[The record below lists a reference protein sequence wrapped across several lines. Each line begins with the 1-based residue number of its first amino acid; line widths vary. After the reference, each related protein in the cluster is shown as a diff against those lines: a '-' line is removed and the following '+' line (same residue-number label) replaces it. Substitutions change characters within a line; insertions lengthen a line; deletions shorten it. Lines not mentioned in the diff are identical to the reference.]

1 MIKTIKNISAFF
13 FTLIMMFACNDENNL
28 STNNNISTN
37 TVTAFLIDISSLE
50 KDTNDNPIIAF
61 QKQAEELADDKIV
74 FNKKNIK
81 EVLIKSRDYAN
92 SVITTANHTIVKIE
106 SIDNCQQSGSW
117 KACMPYVKGY
127 VKKGKLNYKA
137 DYMNNVIGIPDG
149 QQRIAYFFNNNEL
162 NNLLPYS
169 SFYENGNFK
178 LTGEGFE
185 KFDRILASKK
195 DGLILLESMD
205 FNSKQIAK
213 IPFGTEISVIS
224 NEGKWTNVR
233 AEFYLSPG
241 DEGYFIDLIEPS
253 TVEGYVLDEL
263 LEAKQD
269 SMKKPGVW
277 TYYYQ
282 SGIKEKEEYHFEG
295 RLIKKIDYDK
305 DGDVIQIE
313 EYRNDDLWDG
323 LVNVNYFKNG
333 KIKSKSDA
341 EDGGAVRIDFDEYG
355 NVITDKY
362 GSGNMINHFDK
373 IILSKDIKEFHL
385 SENQQLNK

>member
-1 MIKTIKNISAFF
+1 MRTTIKNLIAFIF
-13 FTLIMMFACNDENNL
+13 ILIMILACNDENNL
-28 STNNNISTN
+28 STNNNIATN
-37 TVTAFLIDISSLE
+37 TVAAFLRDVSSLE

-81 EVLIKSRDYAN
+81 EVLITSRDYAN
-92 SVITTANHTIVKIE
+92 CVITTGNHTIVKIE
-106 SIDNCQQSGSW
+106 NMDNCQQSGSW

-149 QQRIAYFFNNNEL
+149 QQRIAYFFNNDEL
-162 NNLLPYS
+162 TNLSPYT
-169 SFYENGNFK
+169 SFYKNGNFK
-178 LTGEGFE
+178 LTGQGFE
-185 KFDRILASKK
+185 KFNRILASKK
-195 DGLILLESMD
+195 DGVSLLESMNL
-205 FNSKQIAK
+205 NSKQIAK
-213 IPFGTEISVIS
+213 IPFGTEVIVIS
-224 NEGKWTNVR
+224 NEGKWANVS

-263 LEAKQD
+263 LEIKQD

-282 SGIKEKEEYHFEG
+282 SGVKEKEEYHFNG
-295 RLIKKIDYDK
+295 RIIKKIDYDK
-305 DGDVIQIE
+305 DGDIILIE

-323 LVNVNYFKNG
+323 LVNVTYYKNG
-333 KIKSKSDA
+333 EIKSKSDA
-341 EDGGAVRIDFDEYG
+341 EDGGAVRIEFDDNG
-355 NVITDKY
+355 NVIKDGY
-362 GSGNMINHFDK
+362 GSGNMKNHFDR

-385 SENQQLNK
+385 PENQQLNK